1 MLESTCNIN
10 FNKEFQHI
18 KSIYNLQH
26 GILTRQQEQELIKK
40 YFEGEAEQIK
50 NEALQQLIEGNLR
63 LIVSSAMRFYKFT
76 QVPGAA
82 YTLSDLVQEGII
94 GLMTALDKFDM
105 EKGYKFST
113 YAKWWI
119 DHSIQR
125 ALFNNNYMI
134 RVPENVIKLKAKH
147 DKGQAENI
155 TNEQLEK
162 IQQAST
168 ISMISLDTPVDE
180 EEKGRTVAD
189 HIAEYDAQETEDQFL
204 THVEKIETRILVQ
217 EAMES
222 LTETEKTY
230 IKMRFGLDGEIPST
244 LAEIGAVLGLSKEGV
259 RQIEIRALKKIK
271 EAIED
276 RYMSHVEEQEVEP
289 YV

>member
-10 FNKEFQHI
+10 FNREFQHI
-18 KSIYNLQH
+18 KNIYNLKH
-26 GILTRQQEQELIKK
+26 SILTRQQEQQLIKK
-40 YFEGEAEQIK
+40 YFEGETEQIK

-217 EAMES
+217 EAMKN
-222 LTETEKTY
+222 LTETEQTY